1 VQGVAVW
8 ATFSYDFWRFTVPKA
23 AAVIEIPV
31 SADQV
36 WQLVGGFNSLPDWLP
51 LITKSELGE
60 GGRLRHLQTADGGVV
75 VERLQTFDNVAR
87 TYSYTIEQS
96 PFPVSA
102 YLSTLQVEALTE
114 SSAKVTWSG
123 VFTPAAGT
131 TDAGVEALFAGVY
144 KGGVEALRANFPG

>member
-1 VQGVAVW
+1 MPTA
-8 ATFSYDFWRFTVPKA
+8 S
-23 AAVIEIPV
+23 AVIEIPV

-51 LITKSELGE
+51 LIAKSEPGE
-60 GGRLRHLQTADGGVV
+60 GGRLRHLTTADGGVI

-102 YLSTLQVEALTE
+102 YLATLQIEALTDT
-114 SSAKVTWSG
+114 SSKVTWSG
-123 VFTPAAGT
+123 VFTPSAGT
-131 TDAGVEALFAGVY
+131 TDETVEELFAGVY
-144 KGGVEALRANFPG
+144 KGGVEALRANFKA

>member
-1 VQGVAVW
+1 MIVAT
-8 ATFSYDFWRFTVPKA
+8 ASS
-23 AAVIEIPV
+23 VIEIAV

-36 WQLVGGFNSLPDWLP
+36 WQLIGGFNSLPDWLP
-51 LITKSELGE
+51 LIAKSEPSE
-60 GGRLRHLQTADGGVV
+60 GGRVRHLTAADGGTI

-87 TYSYTIEQS
+87 TYSYTIEAS

-114 SSAKVTWSG
+114 TSAKVTWSG

-131 TDAGVEALFAGVY
+131 TDAQVEELFAGIY
-144 KGGVEALRANFPG
+144 EGGLEALRGNF

>member
-1 VQGVAVW
+1 M
-8 ATFSYDFWRFTVPKA
+8 ATASC
-23 AAVIEIPV
+23 VIEIPV

-51 LITKSELGE
+51 LIVKSEPGE
-60 GGRLRHLQTADGGVV
+60 GGRVRHLETADGGVV
-75 VERLQTFDNVAR
+75 VERLQTFDNVGR
-87 TYSYTIEQS
+87 TYSYTIEAS

-131 TDAGVEALFAGVY
+131 TEAAVETLFAGIY
-144 KGGVEALRANFPG
+144 KGGVEALRANFPA

>member
-1 VQGVAVW
+1 M
-8 ATFSYDFWRFTVPKA
+8 ATASS
-23 AAVIEIPV
+23 VIEIPA

-36 WQLVGGFNSLPDWLP
+36 WQLIGGFNSLPDWLP
-51 LITKSELGE
+51 FIAKSEPGD
-60 GGRLRHLQTADGGVV
+60 GGRVRHLSTADGGQI

-87 TYSYTIEQS
+87 IYSYTIESS

-102 YLSTLQVEALTE
+102 YLATLQVEALTE

-131 TDAGVEALFAGVY
+131 TDAAVEALFAGVY
-144 KGGVEALRANFPG
+144 SGGLEALRGNFPN

>member
-1 VQGVAVW
+1 MPTA
-8 ATFSYDFWRFTVPKA
+8 S
-23 AAVIEIPV
+23 AVIEIPV
-31 SADQV
+31 SADTV

-51 LITKSELGE
+51 LIATSEAGE
-60 GGRLRHLQTADGGVV
+60 GGRVRHLKTADGGVV

-102 YLSTLQVEALTE
+102 YLATLQVEALTE

-123 VFTPAAGT
+123 VFTPSAGT
-131 TDAGVEALFAGVY
+131 SDAQAEVLFAGVY
-144 KGGVEALRANFPG
+144 SGGLEALRANFPA

>member
-1 VQGVAVW
+1 
-8 ATFSYDFWRFTVPKA
+8 
-23 AAVIEIPV
+23 VIEIPV

-51 LITKSELGE
+51 FIVKSEPAD
-60 GGRLRHLQTADGGVV
+60 GGRVRHLQTADGGVV
-75 VERLQTFDNVAR
+75 VERLQAFDNVAR

-102 YLSTLQVEALTE
+102 YLATLQVEALSDT
-114 SSAKVTWSG
+114 SAKVTWSG

-131 TDAGVEALFAGVY
+131 TDVQVEALFAGVY
-144 KGGVEALRANFPG
+144 SGGLEALRANFPG

>member
-1 VQGVAVW
+1 M
-8 ATFSYDFWRFTVPKA
+8 ATASS
-23 AAVIEIPV
+23 VIEIPV

-51 LITKSELGE
+51 FIVNSEPSD
-60 GGRLRHLQTADGGVV
+60 GGRVRHLQTADGGVV
-75 VERLQTFDNVAR
+75 VERLQSFDNVGR

-102 YLSTLQVEALTE
+102 YLATLQVEALTE
-114 SSAKVTWSG
+114 TSAKVTWSG

-131 TDAGVEALFAGVY
+131 TDAAVEELFAGVY
-144 KGGVEALRANFPG
+144 SGGLEALRANFPD

>member
-8 ATFSYDFWRFTVPKA
+8 ATFSHDFWRFTVPKA

-131 TDAGVEALFAGVY
+131 TDAAVEALFAGVY